1 MMMKKILF
9 VLIVSL
15 CCMHT
20 AQAIKVKFTVDMTG
34 TPVMATGVHVIGD
47 FQSIG
52 GYGADFIPDA
62 SCLMTQEMADTNLYS
77 TVLTIP
83 AFAKYTYKYCN
94 GDQTYEVEI
103 VPELSQVGYN
113 FNDNRWIY
121 IDSLSGVDT
130 FKMPAL
136 VFNTNAPKGLNAIR
150 FKVDM
155 TLQSTS
161 MAGVHLA
168 GTFQSNDPSTH
179 YMYSFQNNLHEI
191 MAYMPLGSYDYKY
204 YNGNTA
210 ADAESITGACA
221 TNGNRSIALSSDT
234 ALSVC
239 YATCTSCYPAAIVN
253 VDAQQMA
260 LYPNPMSQTTQLEF
274 GNELPSQV
282 CLFDLYGRQVQLYKP
297 TQQHMTIHR
306 QELPSGMYTLRA
318 LYDNGNFKTQ
328 KLIID

>member
-1 MMMKKILF
+1 MKKVLF
-9 VLIVSL
+9 ALLIALSGFQS
-15 CCMHT
+15 

-34 TPVMATGVHVIGD
+34 TPVMSTGVHVIGD

-52 GYGADFIPDA
+52 GYGTDFIPDA
-62 SCLMTQEMADTNLYS
+62 TCLMTQEVADTNLYS

-136 VFNTNAPKGLNAIR
+136 LFNTNAPKGLHAIR

-155 TLQSTS
+155 TLETAS
-161 MAGVHLA
+161 ANGVHVA
-168 GTFQSNDPSTH
+168 GTFQSNDPATH
-179 YMYSFQNNLHEI
+179 RMYSFQNNVHEI
-191 MAYMPLGSYDYKY
+191 MAYMTLGSYDYKY
-204 YNGNTA
+204 YNGNTVA
-210 ADAESITGACA
+210 NAETITGAC
-221 TNGNRSIALSSDT
+221 TTGGNRSITLSSDT

-239 YATCTSCYPAAIVN
+239 YATCTSCYPAAVVN
-253 VDAQQMA
+253 VEEENVVM
-260 LYPNPMSQTTQLEF
+260 YPNPMSQSTQLQF
-274 GNELPSQV
+274 GNQLPNQV
-282 CLFDLYGRQVQLYKP
+282 SLIDLYGRQVQRYLP
-297 TQQHMTIHR
+297 TASHLTINR
-306 QELPSGMYTLRA
+306 QDLPSGMYTLRIQF
-318 LYDNGNFKTQ
+318 DNGIFKSQ
-328 KLIID
+328 KLMID